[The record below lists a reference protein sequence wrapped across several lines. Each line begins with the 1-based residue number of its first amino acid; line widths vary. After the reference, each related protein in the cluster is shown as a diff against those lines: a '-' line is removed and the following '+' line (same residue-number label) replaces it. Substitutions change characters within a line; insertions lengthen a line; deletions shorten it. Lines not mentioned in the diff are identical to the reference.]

1 MTDATQATTR
11 RRSPKGGLMGLPEV
25 LIVVVWVCLW
35 MLWPPLQRI
44 EGRPAKSSRR
54 LVVVS
59 YGQVRDQLYM
69 SPTIFAQSAGT
80 GFQPSEDLGKTL
92 DRPVEAAPR
101 RMRFLSLP
109 PDPPA
114 EIPRRRVPLGAQV
127 ASGMAGYQPAWRDAE
142 VFPGR
147 VAEAGRLIVEP
158 SEPLKRNGFKV
169 KGFQEPAAGWV
180 RPWQAVVVVETGR
193 DGGVEHTFLESG
205 TGDADLDAMI
215 LRTLCRGAVT
225 NAAVACMGRVTVSF
239 GGRK

>member
-59 YGQVRDQLYM
+59 Y
-69 SPTIFAQSAGT
+69 
-80 GFQPSEDLGKTL
+80 
-92 DRPVEAAPR
+92 RPVEAAPR

-180 RPWQAVVVVETGR
+180 RK
-193 DGGVEHTFLESG
+193 
-205 TGDADLDAMI
+205 
-215 LRTLCRGAVT
+215 
-225 NAAVACMGRVTVSF
+225 AA
-239 GGRK
+239 